1 MCAMEDLRPEA
12 SPEQTAFERRLYGVF
27 SEPIWFRL
35 PLACLSFTLAF
46 EILSA
51 SSELIGSRD
60 PWFIAAAIVGL
71 DPIGTFMALLTVA
84 LILPRSFVL
93 RWFEARKRAVFTL
106 VVAWFVVL
114 AVISL
119 LVLVGVLH

>member
-1 MCAMEDLRPEA
+1 MPVEDLRPEA
-12 SPEQTAFERRLYGVF
+12 LPDQTAFERRLYGVF
-27 SEPIWFRL
+27 REPIWFRL

-51 SSELIGSRD
+51 SSEMIGSRD
-60 PWFIAAAIVGL
+60 QWFIVAAIVGL

-106 VVAWFVVL
+106 IAAWFVVL
-114 AVISL
+114 AVISV
-119 LVLVGVLH
+119 LVLLGVLH

>member
-1 MCAMEDLRPEA
+1 MPVEDLRPEA
-12 SPEQTAFERRLYGVF
+12 LPDQTAFERRLYGVF
-27 SEPIWFRL
+27 REPIWFRL

-51 SSELIGSRD
+51 SSEMIGSRD
-60 PWFIAAAIVGL
+60 QWFIVAAIVGL

-106 VVAWFVVL
+106 IAAWFVVL

-119 LVLVGVLH
+119 LVLLGVLH